1 MGTKKIIGLEK
12 IFIKEKENRHL
23 ATELLLIEK
32 FLLLNMKKNETKP
45 VMLYAA
51 EAIYTEI
58 LKIKKKESKISNI
71 EAMEIYFGSNHCN
84 NLGNGEFH
92 NNLVSKLKEKELLT
106 DENIKLLEIQK
117 KNIMENL
124 SFNYTTYY
132 AKSSFPLSNSQNALG
147 LIWRMCESYELWC
160 KEVGYNDKI
169 VLNII

>member
-1 MGTKKIIGLEK
+1 MT
-12 IFIKEKENRHL
+12 
-23 ATELLLIEK
+23 
-32 FLLLNMKKNETKP
+32 KNETKP
-45 VMLYAA
+45 IMLYAA

-58 LKIKKKESKISNI
+58 LKIKKKESKITNI
-71 EAMEIYFGSNHCN
+71 EAMEIYFGSNHCY

-92 NNLVSKLKEKELLT
+92 NNLVSKLKEKDLLT

-124 SFNYTTYY
+124 TFSYTTYY
-132 AKSSFPLSNSQNALG
+132 PKSSFPLSNSQNALG